1 MSDKE
6 EKGKSEIVIREEG
19 KHFLPPEKSISIGKD
34 RWIDL
39 TGLSEDQIKALKQKY
54 AEKMIDIGTKAVE
67 GGVDTE
73 ILDKKL
79 GTMAEHTIA
88 IGKEGGSVTI
98 TSTSDDSIGRTEV
111 ILGIRSKAAEEGKL
125 SRSQAGLRDLYPL
138 WIGVGIFIIIV
149 IAIIV
154 KMR

>member
-6 EKGKSEIVIREEG
+6 EKGKSEIVLRNIQPLENS
-19 KHFLPPEKSISIGKD
+19 LQIGKD
-34 RWIDL
+34 HWIDL
-39 TGLSEDQIKALKQKY
+39 TGLSEEQKKALKQKY
-54 AEKMIDIGTKAVE
+54 AEKMIDIGTRAAE

-73 ILDKKL
+73 ILDNKL
-79 GTMAEHTIA
+79 GTIAGHTIA

-111 ILGIRSKAAEEGKL
+111 LMGIRSKAAEEGKL
-125 SRSQAGLRDLYPL
+125 SRSQAGLKDLYPL